1 VIPGQIVSLIALQ
14 TREKNSATWY
24 SQIEASPT
32 AVQKV
37 TMVTHV
43 IPGQIVSLIALQT
56 REKNSAAWYSQI
68 EASPTAVQEGYKD
81 E

>member
-1 VIPGQIVSLIALQ
+1 
-14 TREKNSATWY
+14 
-24 SQIEASPT
+24 
-32 AVQKV
+32 
-37 TMVTHV
+37 MVTHV